1 MAHDRPARPG
11 EGEGPRPRPAETTA
25 AAAVRVLRDFVKK
38 KLQVSGWRFL
48 SSRVCR
54 PGSSRVYSW
63 TEGQGPSGEI
73 QVSRTGPDV
82 QACDAVTSKGPS
94 ATGALTVRE
103 LMEEG
108 ECSELSCLLKVCVL
122 TGDFHHDF

>member
-1 MAHDRPARPG
+1 MAHDRPARPA
-11 EGEGPRPRPAETTA
+11 EGEGPRPRPVETTA

-38 KLQVSGWRFL
+38 LQVSGWRFL
-48 SSRVCR
+48 SWGVCR

-73 QVSRTGPDV
+73 RVSRTGPDA

-94 ATGALTVRE
+94 AMGALTVRE

-108 ECSELSCLLKVCVL
+108 EYSELSCPLKVCVL
-122 TGDFHHDF
+122 TGDFHHNF